1 MAVAPVTSPP
11 RGTLVNRRTHRPVLS
26 VIAVAGIAVGLSLAP
41 AAPAGAIVNGSAV
54 PEGAFA
60 FTASLQDGS
69 GFAFCGGSVISPDW
83 VLTAAH
89 CVPNGDAS
97 DLFVVTGRTNL
108 ADTSKGQRIKVT
120 SVHVNPEYADGAHDT
135 ALLRLSVPT
144 TAPAIALAGAADDAL
159 EAAGTPVTVTGWGD
173 QTGTL
178 GLTSTNRM
186 RTVDLQVVSDAEC
199 GQTNFGLDDD
209 SAVCAA
215 ALLKDSCQG
224 DSGGPLFATAAG
236 RPVQIGVVSY
246 GTGCAVPKFP
256 GVYSEVNS
264 AQIRSH
270 ITSITG
276 V

>member
-1 MAVAPVTSPP
+1 MS
-11 RGTLVNRRTHRPVLS
+11 RRTARPLLS
-26 VIAVAGIAVGLSLAP
+26 ALAVAGMAAGLSLT
-41 AAPAGAIVNGSAV
+41 PAGPASAIVNGSAV
-54 PEGAFA
+54 PEGAYA

-69 GFAFCGGSVISPDW
+69 GFAFCGGSVIAPQW

-89 CVPNGDAS
+89 CVPDGDSS
-97 DLFVVTGRTNL
+97 DLFVVTGRTDLN
-108 ADTSKGQRIKVT
+108 DTSKGQRIDVDA
-120 SVHVNPEYADGAHDT
+120 VHVNPEYADSAHDT
-135 ALLRLSVPT
+135 ALLHLSTPT
-144 TAPAIALAGAADDAL
+144 TAPAITLAGAADDAL
-159 EAAGTPVTVTGWGD
+159 EAAGTRVTVTGWGD

-178 GLTSTNRM
+178 GLTSTNRL
-186 RTVDLQVVSDAEC
+186 RTVDLEVVSDQEC

-224 DSGGPLFATAAG
+224 DSGGPLFATVAG
-236 RPVQIGVVSY
+236 RPVQVGVVSY

-264 AQIRSH
+264 PQIRGH
-270 ITSITG
+270 ITSVTG